1 MRGNVFVFANFRYHI
16 QKCMKNRKS
25 VAVEVEEV
33 VIQNQNPPS
42 SANLNLL
49 IDHDTD
55 ISDHSP
61 DVSYKKIRTAIFL
74 FCATYLYFGKVFG
87 FRP

>member
-1 MRGNVFVFANFRYHI
+1 
-16 QKCMKNRKS
+16 MKNWKS
-25 VAVEVEEV
+25 VAVEAEEV

-49 IDHDTD
+49 IDHDTN

-61 DVSYKKIRTAIFL
+61 DVQYDISCNDIVNNF
-74 FCATYLYFGKVFG
+74 FKVYAEFKV
-87 FRP
+87 